1 MLQILQ
7 FFPTRISD
15 IGDSMYRMV
24 HGVFAFILFSGTRQV
39 KFTPTLAVPAS
50 PLLDAPAKFL
60 EPSQSWSPQPSNKL
74 PSTQGF
80 EFGNEL
86 LWVTKPLVLLSLL
99 VLLCLPFSSDLRG
112 LISALFSLAQSFPS
126 KFSAFVHADCSEK
139 ICRADAELAKKS
151 TALDIAVQQV
161 ERGNSRIQS
170 LVAENGS
177 LNALI
182 LGQGADIRMQYAV
195 ITRLE
200 GQLGD
205 QGRVLLQAARSGE
218 QHKREAQGNRKEV
231 ARLEERM
238 ATLTAESDRV
248 QSIFTANLQSA
259 EIREGQ
265 LRDSLD
271 TAAAREVQL
280 RDTLRS
286 NEMLLVQVQAALHT
300 AEDTGRAQQQ
310 TLTLELETCATQREH
325 WKTTAEQA
333 ELRVVAADRSMLD
346 LRKELAVAFRNA
358 RSAKEQLESQIAII
372 DERDATIRSLNRE
385 IAEVRGQL
393 QDAKDQIDNM
403 QPNFEHTDA
412 CPCDSKDQTDNLQ
425 PDFELIDAWKPCD
438 FNSNPQPDF
447 EHIEA
452 WKPLDSRF
460 NDGPPPVLE
469 WRRWLTKDEPK
480 VPTPATQERSRQ
492 PDISILE
499 LCSDGPTRIQAAA
512 TLPDEPLSCSSTPVI
527 RSAPFDD
534 PFVVNSPLKPRP
546 TNPTFAFLSLAGS
559 PMTPESPL
567 GRPEIVE
574 DLQEQVAQE
583 QLARVDAEYQL
594 ILQHLKVLATEAVIV
609 VQRRQLTDQ
618 QSRLSEETAKNAS
631 LCEEIRN
638 LKVEN
643 GAMTTRFAQSEASLA
658 ECQIARIAAD
668 KASDDSLAELAKV
681 KAMLPALVKEA
692 DDLKKEVGD
701 LLNFQV
707 EHGAMIARLALL
719 EPSLTES
726 QTARMVATKDAG
738 DTHTELVKV
747 KETLSVLTMEA
758 NGLRKEARKL
768 KKEANGLKKERD
780 DLGMRLSQAMLLS
793 SALQERVQDLEQKG
807 ANVSS
812 TPSDDSKG
820 DRSVNLVVSDSASY
834 LLDTS
839 LPSISSWGS
848 TPDSSLLD
856 SRPFPSVTTDPRP
869 RSPAAAVSDRKNW
882 STFPARQ
889 SATPPTA
896 SHEFD
901 GLATS
906 ETALSLMLAA
916 TPPDPL
922 PTMSPVSTSTSGSL
936 SEAPSQILLA
946 SYPRPEDC
954 PIQILGR
961 VRKRRSSPLQT
972 SQPYPPKGKPTRR

>member
-1 MLQILQ
+1 
-7 FFPTRISD
+7 
-15 IGDSMYRMV
+15 
-24 HGVFAFILFSGTRQV
+24 
-39 KFTPTLAVPAS
+39 
-50 PLLDAPAKFL
+50 
-60 EPSQSWSPQPSNKL
+60 
-74 PSTQGF
+74 
-80 EFGNEL
+80 
-86 LWVTKPLVLLSLL
+86 
-99 VLLCLPFSSDLRG
+99 
-112 LISALFSLAQSFPS
+112 
-126 KFSAFVHADCSEK
+126 
-139 ICRADAELAKKS
+139 
-151 TALDIAVQQV
+151 
-161 ERGNSRIQS
+161 
-170 LVAENGS
+170 
-177 LNALI
+177 
-182 LGQGADIRMQYAV
+182 
-195 ITRLE
+195 
-200 GQLGD
+200 
-205 QGRVLLQAARSGE
+205 
-218 QHKREAQGNRKEV
+218 
-231 ARLEERM
+231 M

-265 LRDSLD
+265 LRGSLD

-300 AEDTGRAQQQ
+300 AEDMGRAQQQ

-358 RSAKEQLESQIAII
+358 RSAKEQLESQIAVI

-412 CPCDSKDQTDNLQ
+412 CPCDSEDQTDNLQ
-425 PDFELIDAWKPCD
+425 PDFEHIDAWKPCD

-452 WKPLDSRF
+452 WKPMDSRF

-527 RSAPFDD
+527 HSAPFDD

-559 PMTPESPL
+559 PITPESPL
-567 GRPEIVE
+567 GRPEIIE
-574 DLQEQVAQE
+574 DLQEQLAQE

-643 GAMTTRFAQSEASLA
+643 GGMTTRIAQSEASLA

-668 KASDDSLAELAKV
+668 KASDNSLAELAKL

-692 DDLKKEVGD
+692 DGLKKEVGD

-707 EHGAMIARLALL
+707 EHGAMMARLALL
-719 EPSLTES
+719 EASLTES

-768 KKEANGLKKERD
+768 KKEADGLKKGRD
-780 DLGMRLSQAMLLS
+780 DLDMRLSQAMLLS

-807 ANVSS
+807 ASVSS
-812 TPSDDSKG
+812 TPSDGLSNSLYRSSWVSHDGSMGTDSEG
-820 DRSVNLVVSDSASY
+820 DRSVNLVVSDSVSY

-856 SRPFPSVTTDPRP
+856 SRPFPPVTTDPGT
-869 RSPAAAVSDRKNW
+869 RSPAAAVSGRKNW

-889 SATPPTA
+889 LATPPTA
-896 SHEFD
+896 SREFD

-936 SEAPSQILLA
+936 SEAPSQILLT

-954 PIQILGR
+954 PMPIPGR